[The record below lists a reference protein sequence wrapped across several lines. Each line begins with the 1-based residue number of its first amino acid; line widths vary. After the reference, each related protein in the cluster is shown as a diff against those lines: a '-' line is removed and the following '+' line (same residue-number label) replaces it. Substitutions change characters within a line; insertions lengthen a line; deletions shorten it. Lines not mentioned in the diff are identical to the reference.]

1 MKEELEKEKKETNEE
16 MFYYIKSFL
25 NFAIEDIKQITTTVQ
40 ESRKRYHE
48 NYNKMLNL
56 FDNMVDGVCNSV
68 WKVFLSDIKRNHS
81 SYNIDEQTLNIIL
94 DKYESLH

>member
-1 MKEELEKEKKETNEE
+1 
-16 MFYYIKSFL
+16 
-25 NFAIEDIKQITTTVQ
+25 
-40 ESRKRYHE
+40 
-48 NYNKMLNL
+48 
-56 FDNMVDGVCNSV
+56 MVDGVCNSV